1 MAPRWTNDA
10 LDAELAR
17 RVAAQARIADALVE
31 LERHPGHRLLAATAL
46 TGTSAQRWAHVR
58 ELLPRLWAD
67 LAVHRTTVAAACAV
81 RTRRAR
87 PGEGEWAELR
97 TLLVEPS
104 IEVDRTAVALRDR
117 GIDGASVDVRTGT
130 LGELAERMDQRF
142 REVVGV
148 LETAETVHL
157 TALAALGPLAER
169 LRAARSRATALL
181 DPADPDTAALTD
193 LATAVDTRV
202 AACTHDPL
210 AHAGRPP
217 RDLAADLS
225 ADIDAALAAVEAR
238 LAALS
243 AVCDAWPQQRAEAA
257 AAVAALDDLWLRE
270 GRARRDACEVV
281 ADTGLTAPPD
291 PRPALQRRLAALPG
305 PAARPGAD
313 GPRGAAP
320 AGRRRGGRRRRPAR
334 RDRTGHRADR
344 PARRAP
350 RAVRGVPGQGRAAR
364 GRGGSRGPGPGA
376 SGCGRCSTTDRRTC
390 VRSPRRWSPTS
401 NGSAPPAAE
410 RPGGTL
416 QRMPGQGGRDDEHDR
431 EPGGHGVRVAGLRR
445 RAGGR
450 RVLRHLRAGRVAAG
464 SDGTAGPTSVT
475 PAVLRGDPG
484 TVVVRG
490 RHRAARTGARDVDR
504 AHRPARRT
512 VRLPGVRSGDGAS
525 APGTSPRAARAT
537 APAAG
542 TAPPAAHR
550 RAPAHRARPP
560 RRTGLPLE
568 RADLDRPHRLAGA
581 ALRAGRRD
589 PAGAPHRPA
598 QRAAADP
605 QVPEHD
611 RFCRH
616 GGTPHPVGRT
626 RDGRPSQ
633 LRGFCPQDG
642 DAVLVRPAAVRR
654 NARRRPVRGAG
665 RARPRRPRAGSTS
678 RSTATSTTAGSCSRA
693 SSTPTTPPRSRRPGA
708 ERQFLAQ
715 LSHPGIVAI
724 HNFVRHVDGDGAE
737 ADYIVMAYIGG
748 STLSQVMA
756 QPGDRRRAARRPR
769 PHAA

>member
-281 ADTGLTAPPD
+281 ADTGLTARPTPGPPCSAGWRRCPV
-291 PRPALQRRLAALPG
+291 PRPGPVPG
-305 PAARPGAD
+305 PARRCPGW
-313 GPRGAAP
+313 PPTRRSAA
-320 AGRRRGGRRRRPAR
+320 
-334 RDRTGHRADR
+334 
-344 PARRAP
+344 
-350 RAVRGVPGQGRAAR
+350 
-364 GRGGSRGPGPGA
+364 
-376 SGCGRCSTTDRRTC
+376 
-390 VRSPRRWSPTS
+390 
-401 NGSAPPAAE
+401 
-410 RPGGTL
+410 
-416 QRMPGQGGRDDEHDR
+416 
-431 EPGGHGVRVAGLRR
+431 
-445 RAGGR
+445 
-450 RVLRHLRAGRVAAG
+450 
-464 SDGTAGPTSVT
+464 
-475 PAVLRGDPG
+475 
-484 TVVVRG
+484 
-490 RHRAARTGARDVDR
+490 
-504 AHRPARRT
+504 
-512 VRLPGVRSGDGAS
+512 
-525 APGTSPRAARAT
+525 
-537 APAAG
+537 
-542 TAPPAAHR
+542 
-550 RAPAHRARPP
+550 
-560 RRTGLPLE
+560 
-568 RADLDRPHRLAGA
+568 A
-581 ALRAGRRD
+581 ALRAATERATGLTDRRGELRGRFAAYRAKAVRLGVAED
-589 PAGAPHRPA
+589 PEVRALA
-598 QRAAADP
+598 QRVRALLDDGPADLRALTPALVAYQQRISAA
-605 QVPEHD
+605 
-611 RFCRH
+611 
-616 GGTPHPVGRT
+616 GGGE
-626 RDGRPSQ
+626 
-633 LRGFCPQDG
+633 
-642 DAVLVRPAAVRR
+642 
-654 NARRRPVRGAG
+654 AG
-665 RARPRRPRAGSTS
+665 RDAAEDARAG
-678 RSTATSTTAGSCSRA
+678 
-693 SSTPTTPPRSRRPGA
+693 RSR
-708 ERQFLAQ
+708 
-715 LSHPGIVAI
+715 
-724 HNFVRHVDGDGAE
+724 
-737 ADYIVMAYIGG
+737 
-748 STLSQVMA
+748 
-756 QPGDRRRAARRPR
+756 
-769 PHAA
+769 